1 MWYLNGKKE
10 LLGRLP
16 SKALSRSSSFVIF
29 ILPDSS
35 WNHFENPT
43 KQKQNTAKHFI
54 YTFQA
59 RFVSSSSEVA
69 SGGVKILNSHTFCA
83 CAARHLPQRL
93 SRLQAAAHFAFIFS
107 SHSDVV
113 PGRANT
119 HTNSAR
125 SHLSPFYFLTEFL
138 SFCSDF
144 DLIRRGRRRTSTT
157 PSRAPLGPTSTVTV
171 VVTPP
176 PHHHPHHHTGEDSVS
191 RTTSKLFLETQ
202 RSLRAPLPRS
212 SSSEAKRR
220 WWAAPAVCLFCSRRR
235 RRCSSTSARLAV
247 LCSTTAEH
255 VGFRRISSDSSRI
268 INDTDSNAS

>member
-43 KQKQNTAKHFI
+43 KQNTAKHFI

-59 RFVSSSSEVA
+59 RFVSSSLEVA

-93 SRLQAAAHFAFIFS
+93 SSSAAAAAHFAFIFS

-119 HTNSAR
+119 HTQTLLAR
-125 SHLSPFYFLTEFL
+125 ISRLSISSL
-138 SFCSDF
+138 SFF
-144 DLIRRGRRRTSTT
+144 
-157 PSRAPLGPTSTVTV
+157 
-171 VVTPP
+171 
-176 PHHHPHHHTGEDSVS
+176 H
-191 RTTSKLFLETQ
+191 
-202 RSLRAPLPRS
+202 
-212 SSSEAKRR
+212 
-220 WWAAPAVCLFCSRRR
+220 
-235 RRCSSTSARLAV
+235 SALT
-247 LCSTTAEH
+247 LT
-255 VGFRRISSDSSRI
+255 
-268 INDTDSNAS
+268 